1 LSGELIISAIDAF
14 AQVPEI
20 RPTENELV
28 LKGLTQVLKETA
40 VIPIETLVF
49 DNSKVRVTLQLSYA
63 RL

>member
-49 DNSKVRVTLQLSYA
+49 GNSKVRVTLQLSYA